1 MEGLGKILDLRY
13 GNLKEKNAR
22 ISGSIN
28 RDYDYGKSDLV
39 QSANGH
45 FSDSGKMPWHP
56 TFSNESS
63 YSQPGSE
70 GGEWNQTGIN
80 SYSYTPSKYQIQS
93 GFTKGLGKY
102 MKNIE
107 PDVEL
112 KAPVPYDKKIFNN

>member
-13 GNLKEKNAR
+13 GNLKEKNAQ

-56 TFSNESS
+56 IFSNEKF
-63 YSQPGSE
+63 
-70 GGEWNQTGIN
+70 I
-80 SYSYTPSKYQIQS
+80 
-93 GFTKGLGKY
+93 FTTWL
-102 MKNIE
+102 
-107 PDVEL
+107 
-112 KAPVPYDKKIFNN
+112 